1 MLFYIVLL
9 FAQTLVPLYCQ
20 NFIPT
25 EYSPNSAIIYDINNL
40 NYNMRMDLCNVD
52 VYEGC
57 LFEAYMNIPFEQWSI
72 SNGVYSQYSVVGGD
86 NCNTLLCSNDLN
98 SNTPQNCSFYLPKNF
113 TNELYL
119 VSQAGI
125 TVSLSTT
132 FSLKINCAVHGT
144 TKFVP
149 YKGGCPNNAD
159 VSKQNVKLSSPGSV
173 TTSPDV
179 PVVYSFLVCPTT
191 SSFTSFDY
199 VLEATDQN
207 SAFATYFCAG
217 SPCNVGH
224 TQAGWYDASGAAINT
239 VNVGNLKSS
248 TLFFAIYGWGNYQAT
263 NNFVFNIQVSDDTE
277 EKREKRQIKK
287 LLN

>member
-1 MLFYIVLL
+1 LISVLSL
-9 FAQTLVPLYCQ
+9 LVPATFGQ
-20 NFIPT
+20 SFIPT

-40 NYNMRMDLCNVD
+40 NYNMRMDLCNVN
-52 VYEGC
+52 VYAGC
-57 LFEAYMNIPFEQWSI
+57 RFNAYMNIPFEEWSI
-72 SNGVYSQYSVVGGD
+72 PNGVYSQYSIVGGD

-98 SNTPQNCSFYLPKNF
+98 SASPQNCSFYLPKNF
-113 TNELYL
+113 TDNLYL

-125 TVSLSTT
+125 TVSLSAT
-132 FSLKINCAVHGT
+132 FSLQIDCAEHGT

-149 YKGGCPNNAD
+149 YKGGCPVEAD
-159 VSKQNVKLSSPGSV
+159 VSKQNVKLSAPGSV
-173 TTSPDV
+173 MTSPDV

-207 SAFATYFCAG
+207 SAFATYFCSN

-248 TLFFAIYGWGNYQAT
+248 TLYFAIYGWGNYQAK
-263 NNFVFNIQVSDDTE
+263 NNFVFNIQVGSDSDE
-277 EKREKRQIKK
+277 NKEIRRIKQIARSE
-287 LLN
+287 